1 MPYKP
6 YKISVLD
13 SLDRWIVKAVC
24 LKEKDAIEITDELIT
39 CGIFARYSS
48 H

>member
-6 YKISVLD
+6 YKISVMD
-13 SLDRWIVKAVC
+13 RKFRWIVKAVC
-24 LKEKDAIEITDELIT
+24 LKESDAIEITDELIT